1 MKMVS
6 VLFDLSMSQ
15 FSTEVDNLNL
25 TIILHPAL
33 SPNGGG
39 WDLRFKTRLKVSDR
53 AKEGCYTRGNK
64 IEKFHETFQST
75 MDHIYV
81 IL

>member
-1 MKMVS
+1 
-6 VLFDLSMSQ
+6 MSQ
-15 FSTEVDNLNL
+15 FSTDVDNLNL

-33 SPNGGG
+33 SPNGRG
-39 WDLRFKTRLKVSDR
+39 WDLRFKTRLKASDR
-53 AKEGCYTRGNK
+53 AKEGFYVRGNK

-81 IL
+81 ILRKMKK